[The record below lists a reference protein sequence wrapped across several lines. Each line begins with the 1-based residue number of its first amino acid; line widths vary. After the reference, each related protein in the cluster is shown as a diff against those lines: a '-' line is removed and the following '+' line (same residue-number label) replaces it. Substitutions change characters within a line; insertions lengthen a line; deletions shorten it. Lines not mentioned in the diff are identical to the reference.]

1 MSGPSDAGPDILKV
15 CFRDAVF
22 TDERLTM
29 KFKLLFLAVSLSISL
44 CLGAVT
50 PHVSVLSNVSVQC
63 INSPSVFFIKRIKQ
77 ERLYG
82 DSIISKVNA
91 TLDSAWLY
99 YANENYPGADMFFS
113 EIVKMWDDY
122 VKYTDKRALT
132 KKISRDSLET
142 IVSDCKLLWSLQRP
156 LDQVSTL
163 LFPITS
169 IPDELVL
176 HKRQDVLD
184 TLKKAEDAI
193 NVIADASGRK
203 RSIVLRAF
211 SKPIRHIAS
220 IRECFDKI
228 YDQEKTN
235 FSLKCKFNFKKAI
248 DSKDTLQLRSFAD
261 DCDYYKIDKEW
272 CRKAKEMLGD
282 TTITTVVMQNI
293 PDAHKKLIKGKPVK
307 MTAVDSMHNAYK
319 LAMESRDIKLL
330 EAYISDYTSRKFRKS
345 ESKIDSAA
353 ILLQRLKNEKARE
366 DNFFTSHPL
375 LSERKNDSIA
385 LTLKGIENQSLHF
398 FTNAVNSLAGELN
411 NATGLRAP
419 VTLTIEKNGD
429 GLNMFFVAYSYP
441 SYDIKVQQSSDSI
454 VYSFDGVAWSIQ
466 FLHKIKQ
473 QILKEFSLNNNMQ
486 TMNNALYMNSLLSP
500 VYIIRIRK
508 NESQDITMYAYSSQH
523 TIAEPKY
530 FSFFD
535 ISDSQNKNMRFTNN
549 YSEKIIINKTLQ
561 EDIEAGRMLANFV
574 KK

>member
-1 MSGPSDAGPDILKV
+1 
-15 CFRDAVF
+15 
-22 TDERLTM
+22 
-29 KFKLLFLAVSLSISL
+29 
-44 CLGAVT
+44 LGAVS
-50 PHVSVLSNVSVQC
+50 PHISVISNVSVQG
-63 INSPSVFFIKRIKQ
+63 INSSSVFFLKRIKQ
-77 ERLYG
+77 EKLHG
-82 DSIISKVNA
+82 DSVITKVNN

-99 YANENYPGADMFFS
+99 YANENYPGADMFLS
-113 EIVKMWDDY
+113 EVVKNWDEY
-122 VKYTDKRALT
+122 VKYTDKREIA

-142 IVSDCKLLWSLQRP
+142 IVSDCKLLWSLQSP

-169 IPDELVL
+169 FPDELVL

-184 TLKKAEDAI
+184 TLKRAEDAI
-193 NVIADASGRK
+193 NVIAEASGRK
-203 RSIVLRAF
+203 RAIVVHAF
-211 SKPIRHIAS
+211 SKPLQHIAS
-220 IRECFDKI
+220 IRECFNKI

-235 FSLKCKFNFKKAI
+235 FSLKCKFNFKKAV
-248 DSKDTLQLRSFAD
+248 DSKDTLQLRDFTD
-261 DCDYYKIDKEW
+261 DCDYYKVDKEW

-282 TTITTVVMQNI
+282 TSLATVVMQEI

-319 LAMESRDIKLL
+319 LAMESRNINLL
-330 EAYISDYTSRKFRKS
+330 ETYISTYTKRKLRKT

-353 ILLQRLKNEKARE
+353 TMLQRLKNDKARE

-375 LSERKNDSIA
+375 LSERNNDSIA
-385 LTLKGIENQSLHF
+385 LTLKGIESQYLPL
-398 FTNAVNSLAGELN
+398 FTNAVNSLAGDLK
-411 NATGLRAP
+411 NAIGLRAP
-419 VTLTIEKNGD
+419 VTLTIEKNGE
-429 GLNMFFVAYSYP
+429 GLSMFFLAYSYP
-441 SYDIKVQQSSDSI
+441 SYDIKVQHTSDSI
-454 VYSFDGVAWSIQ
+454 VYSFDGVAWSVQ

-486 TMNNALYMNSLLSP
+486 TMNNAVYLNSLLSP

-508 NESQDITMYAYSSQH
+508 NESQDITMYAYSSQQ

-535 ISDSQNKNMRFTNN
+535 ISDSQKKNMRFTNN
-549 YSEKIIINKTLQ
+549 YSEKIIINKTF
-561 EDIEAGRMLANFV
+561 DADAAAATMLANFV